1 MAPLTVFALPSP
13 PSSIIVQ
20 LLLVGVWLG
29 IVIGSAELL
38 KRLITTDPEITRK
51 VVHIGTGNVILLAWW
66 LDVPTWVG
74 IAASAIFSIV
84 TLLSYRYPILASV
97 SGVGRKSLGTFF
109 YALSIGI
116 LIAWFWPL
124 KLPQYAAIGIL
135 TMTWGDGLAALIG
148 QRFGRHPYQ
157 AWGMNKSWEGSLS
170 MVGVSCLIIYGIL
183 WITQGSG
190 MATWVSAVAI
200 SIIVSTLEAFS
211 KLGIDNLTVPLA
223 SAALCFVVNEF
234 WLP

>member
-1 MAPLTVFALPSP
+1 MTVFALPSP
-13 PSSIIVQ
+13 PSSITAQ
-20 LLLVGVWLG
+20 LLLVGIWLG

-74 IAASAIFSIV
+74 IAASVIFSIV
-84 TLLSYRYPILASV
+84 TLLSYRYPILSSV

-157 AWGMNKSWEGSLS
+157 VWGMKKSWEGSLS
-170 MVGVSCLIIYGIL
+170 MAVVSCLIIYGIL
-183 WITQGSG
+183 WITQGNI

-200 SIIVSTLEAFS
+200 SVIVSTLEAFS
-211 KLGIDNLTVPLA
+211 KWGVDNLTVPIA
-223 SAALCFVVNEF
+223 SAALGFVFNEF
-234 WLP
+234 WLT

>member
-1 MAPLTVFALPSP
+1 MLAFPSP
-13 PSSIIVQ
+13 PTSITAQ
-20 LLLVGVWLG
+20 LLLVGIWLG

-74 IAASAIFSIV
+74 ISASVIFSIV
-84 TLLSYRYPILASV
+84 TLLSYRYPILSSV

-109 YALSIGI
+109 YALSIGV

-157 AWGMNKSWEGSLS
+157 AWGMKKSWEGSLS
-170 MVGVSCLIIYGIL
+170 MAVVSCLIIYGIL
-183 WITQGSG
+183 WITQGNIT
-190 MATWVSAVAI
+190 ATWISAVAI
-200 SIIVSTLEAFS
+200 SVIVSTLEAFS
-211 KLGIDNLTVPLA
+211 KWGVDNLTVPIA
-223 SAALCFVVNEF
+223 SAALSFVFNEF
-234 WLP
+234 WLT

>member
-1 MAPLTVFALPSP
+1 MTVFALPSP
-13 PSSIIVQ
+13 PSSITAQ
-20 LLLVGVWLG
+20 LLLVGIWLG
-29 IVIGSAELL
+29 MVIGSAELL

-74 IAASAIFSIV
+74 ISASIIFSIV
-84 TLLSYRYPILASV
+84 TLLSYRYPILSSV

-157 AWGMNKSWEGSLS
+157 AWGMKKSWEGSLS
-170 MVGVSCLIIYGIL
+170 MAVVSYFIIYGIL
-183 WITQGSG
+183 WITQGNI

-200 SIIVSTLEAFS
+200 SVIVSTLEAFS
-211 KLGIDNLTVPLA
+211 KWGVDNLTVPIV
-223 SAALCFVVNEF
+223 SAALGFVFNEF
-234 WLP
+234 WLT

>member
-1 MAPLTVFALPSP
+1 MTVFALPSP
-13 PSSIIVQ
+13 PSSITVQ
-20 LLLVGVWLG
+20 LLLVGVWLA

-74 IAASAIFSIV
+74 IAASVIFCIV

-97 SGVGRKSLGTFF
+97 SGIGRKSLGTFF

-124 KLPQYAAIGIL
+124 GLPQYAAIGVL

-148 QRFGRHPYQ
+148 QRFGRHPYH

-170 MVGVSCLIIYGIL
+170 MAGVSCLIIYGIL
-183 WITQGSG
+183 GMTQGNV
-190 MATWVSAVAI
+190 MATWVSAVVI
-200 SIIVSTLEAFS
+200 SIMVSTLEAFS
-211 KLGIDNLTVPLA
+211 KWGIDNLTVPIA
-223 SAALCFVVNEF
+223 SAAMCFAVNEF
-234 WLP
+234 WLI

>member
-1 MAPLTVFALPSP
+1 MTVLALPSP
-13 PSSIIVQ
+13 PTSITLQ
-20 LLLVGVWLG
+20 LLLVGIWLG

-74 IAASAIFSIV
+74 IAASVIFSIV
-84 TLLSYRYPILASV
+84 TLLSYRYPILSSV

-157 AWGMNKSWEGSLS
+157 VWGMKKSWEGSLS
-170 MVGVSCLIIYGIL
+170 MAGVSCLIIYGIL
-183 WITQGSG
+183 WITQGNIT
-190 MATWVSAVAI
+190 ATWISAVAI
-200 SIIVSTLEAFS
+200 SVIVSTLEAFS
-211 KLGIDNLTVPLA
+211 KWGIDNLTVPIA
-223 SAALCFVVNEF
+223 SAALGFVFNEF
-234 WLP
+234 WLT

>member
-1 MAPLTVFALPSP
+1 MT
-13 PSSIIVQ
+13 IQ

-29 IVIGSAELL
+29 VVIGSAELL
-38 KRLITTDPEITRK
+38 KRWITTDPEITRK

-66 LDVPTWVG
+66 LDIPTWVG
-74 IAASAIFSIV
+74 IAASVIFSLV

-124 KLPQYAAIGIL
+124 GLPQYAAIGIL

-148 QRFGRHPYQ
+148 QRFGRHPYH
-157 AWGMNKSWEGSLS
+157 AWGMKKSWEGSLS

-183 WITQGSG
+183 WITQGNST
-190 MATWVSAVAI
+190 ATWVSAVAI
-200 SIIVSTLEAFS
+200 AILVSTLEAFS
-211 KLGIDNLTVPLA
+211 KWGIDNLTVPIA
-223 SAALCFVVNEF
+223 SAALCFAVNEF
-234 WLP
+234 WLI

>member
-1 MAPLTVFALPSP
+1 MVLASLHP
-13 PSSIIVQ
+13 PSSLILQ
-20 LLLVGVWLG
+20 LGLVGVWLG

-38 KRLITTDPEITRK
+38 KSFLPDDPEITRK

-74 IAASAIFSIV
+74 ISASVIFSIV

-97 SGVGRKSLGTFF
+97 SGVGRQSWGTFF
-109 YALSIGI
+109 YALSIGL

-124 KLPQYAAIGIL
+124 QLPQYAAIGVL

-148 QRFGRHPYQ
+148 QRWGQHPYQ
-157 AWGMNKSWEGSLS
+157 VWGMTKSWEGSLS
-170 MVGVSCLIIYGIL
+170 MAGVSFLIIYGVL
-183 WITQGSG
+183 SMTQGQDVAMG
-190 MATWVSAVAI
+190 VSAIAI
-200 SIIVSTLEAFS
+200 SILVSTLEAFS
-211 KLGIDNLTVPLA
+211 KWGIDNLTVPLA
-223 SAALCFVVNEF
+223 SAALCFIVSEF